1 MVESSPKGAAMTHD
15 SPYLHAL
22 RGAARIVGD
31 EEKLCDLLCIPR
43 EDLSKWLSG
52 ASLPTL
58 EGYIR
63 ALDILWVDQI
73 HQCWTER

>member
-1 MVESSPKGAAMTHD
+1 MTHD

-22 RGAARIVGD
+22 RGAAKIIGD
-31 EEKLCDLLCIPR
+31 EAKLCELLRVPR
-43 EDLSKWLSG
+43 EELSKWLSG

-63 ALDILWVDQI
+63 ALDILWVDQVQ
-73 HQCWTER
+73 QCWTR